1 MTHSSLLSSAAAVLL
16 GLMAATSASADQ
28 VEYANGV
35 FSPEP
40 GVVCDREGNWCADG
54 TGLSAS
60 WTETYM
66 GAEAAHDIAE
76 AAQGEF
82 TFSGDIHC
90 VISDATCMNMDGS
103 VATDIQTQLFGG

>member
-1 MTHSSLLSSAAAVLL
+1 MTHSSFVLSVYAVVF
-16 GLMAATSASADQ
+16 GLVAATTASAQQ

-60 WTETYM
+60 WTETYL
-66 GAEAAHDIAE
+66 GAEAAHNIAD
-76 AAQGEF
+76 ADQSEF
-82 TFSGDIHC
+82 VFSGGIQCTIADQACIN
-90 VISDATCMNMDGS
+90 TDGS
-103 VATDIQTQLFGG
+103 AAAEIQMQLFGG